1 MRARLTARLAAVG
14 IESQRLE
21 LRGWSGHAEY
31 LAAYRGVD
39 VALDPFPFG
48 GGVTTCDALWM
59 GVPVVTLPGDT
70 FASRHGLSHLTAGGL
85 PELAA
90 PDAGGYVGLAADLA
104 RDPGRLA
111 ELRAGLRGRVARSP
125 LCDGE
130 RLADELLAAL
140 RTAWRAWAT
149 GS

>member
-1 MRARLTARLAAVG
+1 
-14 IESQRLE
+14 
-21 LRGWSGHAEY
+21 LRGASRHAEY
-31 LAAYRGVD
+31 LAAYREID

-70 FASRHGLSHLTAGGL
+70 FASRHGLSHLSS
-85 PELAA
+85 
-90 PDAGGYVGLAADLA
+90 VGLAGELTA
-104 RDPGRLA
+104 RDADDYVALAAGLVHDGGRLSA
-111 ELRAGLRGRVARSP
+111 LRAGLRERVARSP

-140 RTAWRAWAT
+140 RRAWQEWTVGGADR
-149 GS
+149 